1 MTVSQFTDFFQQLLI
16 CKTPEKKAGRHQ
28 PCRQSAEHFPILF
41 HSLFSL
47 HFVLLS
53 EIFFYSK
60 YSFIWRSVYS
70 AIFAPSSHA

>member
-47 HFVLLS
+47 HFV
-53 EIFFYSK
+53 
-60 YSFIWRSVYS
+60 FI
-70 AIFAPSSHA
+70 